1 MNLHLICEPVA
12 ANALWITDIMDGIVQ
27 EAMKKSLSLA
37 AVTDGSVSD
46 SLFSDPFDTERRPV
60 LVIGSSLLWINETLE
75 KLCRLGTEPVLV
87 SVYQNRIRS
96 EYSSVSFNTA
106 EAMRGLVGY
115 LAGTGRRRI
124 ALFGL
129 HRNTVGDL
137 SKLSGFAAGMRD
149 IDAVFSARDIY
160 SRGMIADCAGQL
172 FSRISDYDA
181 VVCTSDLL
189 AIYLTLYLEERG
201 IRVPD
206 DISITGFGNWSAADR
221 FHPTITRMYTDLKE
235 LGAQAVRLHQQLV
248 YNPQLRHSVSVLECL
263 LRVGESTQNKPGS
276 ISPVLTVPPPS
287 GSLNAPPYHNDPD
300 ILEALKSE
308 LFVRASDGIDR
319 SILRGLA
326 AGETYAQISL
336 TANISESTVKYRL
349 SKMLRLLDFSDR
361 RQLTGFAEKY
371 RLL

>member
-1 MNLHLICEPVA
+1 MNLHLICEPVD
-12 ANALWITDIMDGIVQ
+12 ANALWITDIMDGIVR
-27 EAMKKSLSLA
+27 EAMKKALNLA

-46 SLFSDPFDTERRPV
+46 SLFSDASDTERRPV
-60 LVIGSSLLWINETLE
+60 LVIGSSLLWINETLD
-75 KLCRLGTEPVLV
+75 KLCRLGAEPVLV

-106 EAMRGLVGY
+106 EAMRALVGY
-115 LAGTGRRRI
+115 LAGTGKARI

-149 IDAVFSARDIY
+149 IAAGFSARDIY

-189 AIYLTLYLEERG
+189 AIYLTLYLQERG
-201 IRVPD
+201 VRIPE
-206 DISITGFGNWSAADR
+206 DISITGFGNWSGVDR
-221 FHPTITRMYTDLKE
+221 FHPTITRMYTDLSE

-248 YNPQLRHSVSVLECL
+248 HNPQLRHSVSVLECS
-263 LRVGESTQNKPGS
+263 LRIGESTGNMPGS
-276 ISPVLTVPPPS
+276 IPPAISVPPPA
-287 GSLNAPPYHNDPD
+287 GSFAAPPYHDDPD
-300 ILEALKSE
+300 ILETLKSE
-308 LFVRASDGIDR
+308 LFVRSSDGIDL
-319 SILRGLA
+319 SILQGLA
-326 AGETYAQISL
+326 AGKTYAQISL

-361 RQLTGFAEKY
+361 RQLTGFAEKF